1 MIRII
6 ILAVVGYVA
15 YRAIK
20 SWMFPAASSSES
32 VAGRNTGEID
42 DVMIKD
48 PYCEAYFPKRN
59 AVHLHFDGKDMHFC
73 STQCKDNFLAANSE
87 KKDQ

>member
-15 YRAIK
+15 YRALR
-20 SWMFPAASSSES
+20 SWMFPVGSSSES
-32 VAGRNTGEID
+32 VTDRGVGEID

-48 PYCEAYFPKRN
+48 PYCEAYFPKKD
-59 AVHLHFDGKDMHFC
+59 AVHLKFGGKELRFC
-73 STQCKDNFLAANSE
+73 STRCKDNFLAGQSE
-87 KKDQ
+87 KKAS

>member
-15 YRAIK
+15 YRALR
-20 SWMFPAASSSES
+20 SWMFPAGSSSES
-32 VAGRNTGEID
+32 VTDRGVGEID

-48 PYCEAYFPKRN
+48 PYCETYFPKKD
-59 AVHLHFDGKDMHFC
+59 AVHLKFGGKELHFC
-73 STQCKDNFLAANSE
+73 STRCKDNFLAGQSE
-87 KKDQ
+87 KKAS

>member
-15 YRAIK
+15 YRALR
-20 SWMFPAASSSES
+20 SWMFPAGSSSES
-32 VAGRNTGEID
+32 VTDRSVGEID

-48 PYCEAYFPKRN
+48 PYCEAYFPKKD
-59 AVHLHFDGKDMHFC
+59 AVHLKFGGKELQFC
-73 STQCKDNFLAANSE
+73 STRCKDKFLADQAE
-87 KKDQ
+87 KKAS